1 MKATRRLAEVWR
13 SAARTESG
21 AALVIALLTIVVM
34 MLLTAALVTASMT
47 ETFSAQTAEDS
58 ARAFLVADAAAAR
71 ALASLR
77 LDPDWSDGR
86 GAVGGCPDGA
96 VYDLLSGEC
105 MRNVAYPKYG
115 SYVASR
121 PGSGNPGPTGEPEC
135 AAAPISPPSASPV
148 PLPEQEGFGRYTVT
162 VEGTPEPGKVT
173 LRAVGQVGRAT
184 RGFTFTVQRVTPA
197 DFVSYSALRV
207 DATRVGNGTFR
218 IHGSV
223 YVRGNWEFHG
233 NSRQLN
239 DRPTSEADSPPYDN
253 QTFVCSDLV
262 LTGNPQIGEPSR
274 PMLAVHIAG
283 DVTGAGRAY
292 EIHALLQ
299 DKVVPDIRLGAV
311 DRAIECIRGVPN
323 EACREENG
331 RRVGEFA
338 GLWDSYTN
346 ALVGGQMVYLYL
358 CGGTWRQGRATDL
371 SLAPAPRS
379 ARDCG
384 PGTPEKWALPKLDR
398 DSVPP
403 RVDGQCVEKV
413 RAGAALRDVL
423 KHCAAYYDAAAA
435 KLYVSGRWIDAAGR
449 VRSGTQVIYVPG
461 SVSVLQDVEYRVED
475 LDDRLNNDPTEPCD
489 PTLGDSDPC
498 RPNDGA
504 LVVAACERGTP
515 CNPNN
520 ASPTYGLDVQEML
533 RAQRWASRG
542 VFYPQTTF
550 PTRDLLAVLVNGKV
564 RFGLSG
570 NPAQQEINLV
580 VLSGCEATLPADRC
594 DLTMQK
600 NLQLYGSVIS
610 RLLVFEQNVDLYQV
624 PDLRRYLPFVLDRF
638 LSAPGGAAVVVTSW
652 REIGF

>member
-71 ALASLR
+71 AVASLR
-77 LDPDWSDGR
+77 LDPDWSDV
-86 GAVGGCPDGA
+86 GAVGGCGGA

-115 SYVASR
+115 PYIVSG
-121 PGSGNPGPTGEPEC
+121 PGSGNPGPTDEPKC
-135 AAAPISPPSASPV
+135 AAAPVSTPSASPV
-148 PLPEQEGFGRYTVT
+148 PLPEQESFGRYTVT

-299 DKVVPDIRLGAV
+299 DKVVPDIRLGRV
-311 DRAIECIRGVPN
+311 DLAIRCIRGVEN
-323 EACREENG
+323 EACRQEG
-331 RRVGEFA
+331 GGRVGEFA

-346 ALVGGQMVYLYL
+346 ALDGGLVVLRPPRGNETGWQRDSTQTRDLTL
-358 CGGTWRQGRATDL
+358 GTQAWRIPKRGQVDAC
-371 SLAPAPRS
+371 RS
-379 ARDCG
+379 ASG
-384 PGTPEKWALPKLDR
+384 ALNQVL
-398 DSVPP
+398 
-403 RVDGQCVEKV
+403 
-413 RAGAALRDVL
+413 GA
-423 KHCAAYYDAAAA
+423 CAAYYDGQGH
-435 KLYVSGRWIDAAGR
+435 LYVAAG
-449 VRSGTQVIYVPG
+449 QLIYVPG
-461 SVSVLQDVEYRVED
+461 AISVTQDVDYRVD
-475 LDDRLNNDPTEPCD
+475 NNPMGPYER
-489 PTLGDSDPC
+489 GD
-498 RPNDGA
+498 A
-504 LVVAACERGTP
+504 AMFVAACEPQAP
-515 CNPNN
+515 C
-520 ASPTYGLDVQEML
+520 SPQRSSPDYGLDVREML
-533 RAQRWASRG
+533 RAHRKASDG
-542 VFYPQTTF
+542 LFYDQTTF
-550 PTRDLLAVLVNGKV
+550 PSHDLLAVLVNGKV
-564 RFGLSG
+564 RFGLGG

-580 VLSGCEATLPADRC
+580 VLSGCEPTLPADRC

>member
-21 AALVIALLTIVVM
+21 AALVIALITIVVM

-77 LDPDWSDGR
+77 LDPDWSDGQ
-86 GAVGGCPDGA
+86 GAVGRCPDGTL
-96 VYDLLSGEC
+96 YDLLSGEC

-115 SYVASR
+115 SYVVSR
-121 PGSGNPGPTGEPEC
+121 PGSGNPGQTDEPKC
-135 AAAPISPPSASPV
+135 AAAPVSTPSASPV

-239 DRPTSEADSPPYDN
+239 DRPTSEADRPPYDN

-274 PMLAVHIAG
+274 PMLAAHIAG

-299 DKVVPDIRLGAV
+299 DKVVPDIRLGRV
-311 DRAIECIRGVPN
+311 DVAIRCIRGFEN
-323 EACREENG
+323 DECRQQEG
-331 RRVGEFA
+331 GRVGEFA

-346 ALVGGQMVYLYL
+346 ALDGGLVVL
-358 CGGTWRQGRATDL
+358 R
-371 SLAPAPRS
+371 PPR
-379 ARDCG
+379 G
-384 PGTPEKWALPKLDR
+384 NETGWQR
-398 DSVPP
+398 DSTQTRDLTLGTQAWRIPKRG
-403 RVDGQCVEKV
+403 RVEEC
-413 RAGAALRDVL
+413 RLASGALNEVLRD
-423 KHCAAYYDAAAA
+423 CAAYYDGQAN
-435 KLYVSGRWIDAAGR
+435 LYVAAR
-449 VRSGTQVIYVPG
+449 QVIYIPG
-461 SVSVLQDVEYRVED
+461 ALSVARDVNYRVDED
-475 LDDRLNNDPTEPCD
+475 PSQPCNPAAGEQQDPCKKRDGSLFVVACEAGTPCD
-489 PTLGDSDPC
+489 PGRS
-498 RPNDGA
+498 
-504 LVVAACERGTP
+504 
-515 CNPNN
+515 
-520 ASPTYGLDVQEML
+520 SPAHGLDVQEML
-533 RAQRWASRG
+533 RAQRWASQG
-542 VFYPQTTF
+542 FFYPQTTF
-550 PTRDLLAVLVNGKV
+550 PSHDLLAVLVNGKV
-564 RFGLSG
+564 RFGLRG

-624 PDLRRYLPFVLDRF
+624 PDLRQYLPFVLDRF

>member
-77 LDPDWSDGR
+77 LDPDWSDV
-86 GAVGGCPDGA
+86 GAVGGCGGA

-115 SYVASR
+115 SYVVSR
-121 PGSGNPGPTGEPEC
+121 PGSGNPGPTGEPKC
-135 AAAPISPPSASPV
+135 AAAPVSPPSASPV

-184 RGFTFTVQRVTPA
+184 RGFTFTVERVTPA

-283 DVTGAGRAY
+283 DVRGAGRAY

-299 DKVVPDIRLGAV
+299 DKVVPDIRLANV
-311 DRAIECIRGVPN
+311 FRAIKCIRGVPDEN
-323 EACREENG
+323 LSPPINEENCNA
-331 RRVGEFA
+331 EFPE
-338 GLWDSYTN
+338 LWDSYTN
-346 ALVGGQMVYLYL
+346 DLDDRGQMVYLYL
-358 CGGTWRQGRATDL
+358 CRDTRTGQDTWTEGRATDL
-371 SLAPAPRS
+371 SLAPAPRRAS
-379 ARDCG
+379 DCG
-384 PGTPEKWALPKLDR
+384 PGTPEKWALPKR
-398 DSVPP
+398 G
-403 RVDGQCVEKV
+403 DGQCVEKV
-413 RAGAALRDVL
+413 QAGAALRDVL

-435 KLYVSGRWIDAAGR
+435 KLYVSGRWIDAHGR
-449 VRSGTQVIYVPG
+449 RSGTQVIYVPG
-461 SVSVLQDVEYRVED
+461 SVSILQDVEYRVED

-489 PTLGDSDPC
+489 PARGNSDPC
-498 RPNDGA
+498 RPNDAA
-504 LVVAACERGTP
+504 LVVVACERVAP

-520 ASPTYGLDVQEML
+520 ASPTHGLDVREML
-533 RAQRWASRG
+533 VAQRPASQIS
-542 VFYPQTTF
+542 FSIPKLPSPATTSS
-550 PTRDLLAVLVNGKV
+550 P
-564 RFGLSG
+564 
-570 NPAQQEINLV
+570 
-580 VLSGCEATLPADRC
+580 C
-594 DLTMQK
+594 
-600 NLQLYGSVIS
+600 
-610 RLLVFEQNVDLYQV
+610 
-624 PDLRRYLPFVLDRF
+624 
-638 LSAPGGAAVVVTSW
+638 W
-652 REIGF
+652 

>member
-13 SAARTESG
+13 SAARAESG

-77 LDPDWSDGR
+77 LDPDWSDVGT
-86 GAVGGCPDGA
+86 VGGCGGA

-105 MRNVAYPKYG
+105 MRNVPYPGYG
-115 SYVASR
+115 SYVVSG
-121 PGSGNPGPTGEPEC
+121 PGSGNPGPIGEPKC
-135 AAAPISPPSASPV
+135 AAAPVSTPSASPV

-233 NSRQLN
+233 NSQQLN
-239 DRPTSEADSPPYDN
+239 DRPTSEADRPPYDN

-283 DVTGAGRAY
+283 DVRGAGRAY

-299 DKVVPDIRLGAV
+299 DKVVPDIRLGRV
-311 DRAIECIRGVPN
+311 DRAIDCIRGVPN
-323 EACREENG
+323 RACREENG
-331 RRVGEFA
+331 SPVGEFA
-338 GLWDSYTN
+338 ALWDRYTN
-346 ALVGGQMVYLYL
+346 HLDDQGMVVFKPPAGSGAPWQRDMDQRLNLTLGTQAWRIPKRGQ
-358 CGGTWRQGRATDL
+358 RQTEDCRGYPTQA
-371 SLAPAPRS
+371 SL
-379 ARDCG
+379 D
-384 PGTPEKWALPKLDR
+384 
-398 DSVPP
+398 
-403 RVDGQCVEKV
+403 Q
-413 RAGAALRDVL
+413 VL
-423 KHCAAYYDAAAA
+423 QACAAYYDGRGN
-435 KLYVSGRWIDAAGR
+435 LYVAAR
-449 VRSGTQVIYVPG
+449 QVIYIPG
-461 SVSVLQDVEYRVED
+461 FLSVTRDVDYRV
-475 LDDRLNNDPTEPCD
+475 DDDPSQPCNPGAGEQQDPCKKGDGSLFVVACEAGTPCD
-489 PTLGDSDPC
+489 PGRS
-498 RPNDGA
+498 
-504 LVVAACERGTP
+504 
-515 CNPNN
+515 
-520 ASPTYGLDVQEML
+520 SPDYGLDVREML
-533 RAQRWASRG
+533 RAQRSARLGFS
-542 VFYPQTTF
+542 YPQTTF
-550 PTRDLLAVLVNGKV
+550 PSHDLLAVLVNGKV

>member
-77 LDPDWSDGR
+77 LDPDWSDVGT
-86 GAVGGCPDGA
+86 VGGCGGA

-105 MRNVAYPKYG
+105 MRNVPYPGYG
-115 SYVASR
+115 SYVVSR
-121 PGSGNPGPTGEPEC
+121 PGSGNPGPIGEPKC
-135 AAAPISPPSASPV
+135 AAAPVSTPSASPV
-148 PLPEQEGFGRYTVT
+148 PLPEQEAFGRYTVT

-207 DATRVGNGTFR
+207 DATRVGNGTFQ

-239 DRPTSEADSPPYDN
+239 DRPTSVADSFPYDN

-299 DKVVPDIRLGAV
+299 DKVVPDIRLANV
-311 DRAIECIRGVPN
+311 FRAIKCIRGVPDEN
-323 EACREENG
+323 LSPPINEENCNA
-331 RRVGEFA
+331 EFPE
-338 GLWDSYTN
+338 LWDSYTN
-346 ALVGGQMVYLYL
+346 ALDRGQMVYLYL
-358 CGGTWRQGRATDL
+358 CGGTWTEGTATDL
-371 SLAPAPRS
+371 SLAPAPRT

-384 PGTPEKWALPKLDR
+384 PGRPEKWALPKLDR

-449 VRSGTQVIYVPG
+449 VHGTQVIYVPG

-489 PTLGDSDPC
+489 QARGNSDPC

-504 LVVAACERGTP
+504 LVVVACERGTP

-520 ASPTYGLDVQEML
+520 ASPTYGLDVLEML
-533 RAQRWASRG
+533 RAQRRASQG
-542 VFYPQTTF
+542 FFYPQTTF
-550 PTRDLLAVLVNGKV
+550 PSHDLLAVLVNGKV
-564 RFGLSG
+564 RFGLRG

-594 DLTMQK
+594 DLTMQR